1 LLEIFRLYPPG
12 GFINLIQQNYQP
24 QPQQQGEN
32 FHLVGQSMS
41 FNPMSPPA
49 PQAQK
54 DGTANNVVNIDND
67 EAENS
72 DANRAAKM
80 NRCIRYWTHEEE
92 ERLVLTVQLYI
103 L

>member
-1 LLEIFRLYPPG
+1 MAL
-12 GFINLIQQNYQP
+12 Q
-24 QPQQQGEN
+24 
-32 FHLVGQSMS
+32 
-41 FNPMSPPA
+41 
-49 PQAQK
+49 
-54 DGTANNVVNIDND
+54 NNVVNIDND

-72 DANRAAKM
+72 DANREAKM